1 MKELDGKVAIVTGA
15 ASGMGRASCVALAE
29 RGATVVGVDVDMVA
43 ADDVLA
49 EIGERGRFKRLDVT
63 DSKNWD
69 ALVTETVDEFA
80 ALHILVNCAGIL
92 RPGSIETISMED
104 WRRTMAVNVDGI
116 VFGCRAAV
124 RAMRKNRSGGS
135 IVNIA
140 STSSMYA
147 DADLVAYDSS
157 KGAVCS
163 LTKEVAVYCA
173 KKGYRIRCNS
183 IHPGTIKTPMLD
195 RFFAEND
202 IPDELHD
209 SWMHDIPLGRSG
221 TPDEVGHLVAFL
233 ASDRSS
239 FMTGSE
245 CVIDG
250 GVTA

>member
-1 MKELDGKVAIVTGA
+1 
-15 ASGMGRASCVALAE
+15 
-29 RGATVVGVDVDMVA
+29 
-43 ADDVLA
+43 
-49 EIGERGRFKRLDVT
+49 
-63 DSKNWD
+63 
-69 ALVTETVDEFA
+69 
-80 ALHILVNCAGIL
+80 
-92 RPGSIETISMED
+92 
-104 WRRTMAVNVDGI
+104 
-116 VFGCRAAV
+116 
-124 RAMRKNRSGGS
+124 
-135 IVNIA
+135 
-140 STSSMYA
+140 MYA